1 MLACSGAWAQRVAY
15 SYDSGGNR
23 VSKRIIV
30 VSNAKGMQGFFPDE
44 EETTDVRSIQE
55 DDGGISI
62 IATDD
67 NRVTV
72 SISEGAWSGS
82 MTVTMYGTDGRQVLS
97 RQSNEQTTQVDMSSL
112 PSGVYVLTV
121 KTGRRMKT
129 WRMTIQ

>member
-1 MLACSGAWAQRVAY
+1 MLCFWLVETY

-30 VSNAKGMQGFFPDE
+30 VSNAKGMQGFFHDE

-72 SISEGAWSGS
+72 SISEVAWSGS

>member
-1 MLACSGAWAQRVAY
+1 M
-15 SYDSGGNR
+15 NR

-44 EETTDVRSIQE
+44 EETTDVRSIQG

-72 SISEGAWSGS
+72 SISEGAWNGS
-82 MTVTMYGTDGRQVLS
+82 MAVIMYGTDGRQVLS
-97 RQSNEQTTQVDMSSL
+97 R
-112 PSGVYVLTV
+112 
-121 KTGRRMKT
+121 
-129 WRMTIQ
+129 

>member
-1 MLACSGAWAQRVAY
+1 MLCFWLIETY
-15 SYDSGGNR
+15 SYDSWGNR

-44 EETTDVRSIQE
+44 EEMTDVRSIQE

-72 SISEGAWSGS
+72 SISEGAWNGS
-82 MTVTMYGTDGRQVLS
+82 MAVIMYGADGRQVLS
-97 RQSNEQTTQVDMSSL
+97 R
-112 PSGVYVLTV
+112 
-121 KTGRRMKT
+121 
-129 WRMTIQ
+129 

>member
-1 MLACSGAWAQRVAY
+1 MLCFWLIETY

-44 EETTDVRSIQE
+44 EETTDVRSIQG

-72 SISEGAWSGS
+72 SISEGAWNGS
-82 MTVTMYGTDGRQVLS
+82 MAVIMYGTDGRQVLS
-97 RQSNEQTTQVDMSSL
+97 R
-112 PSGVYVLTV
+112 
-121 KTGRRMKT
+121 
-129 WRMTIQ
+129 